1 MIDWLAREE
10 LEAEFNA
17 RYDYLR
23 EAYGAT
29 ARDCDDF
36 AAEEAREEH
45 YQCCVAMQDD
55 MEARGGPLPRDFGF
69 DDYIPF

>member
-1 MIDWLAREE
+1 MIDWLAHEE
-10 LEAEFNA
+10 LEAEWNA
-17 RYDYLR
+17 RFDYIS

-29 ARDCDDF
+29 ARDCNDF
-36 AAEEAREEH
+36 AADEAREEH
-45 YQCCVAMQDD
+45 HQACVRICDD